1 MNVKLRLLSA
11 GVLFFAG
18 QHITAQTAKKDTSS
32 VKDIEGVVVTALGIK
47 RAEKSLGYAASKV
60 NSEELT
66 QVANQNIVNSLSG
79 KVAGLQVIASGG
91 APGQASRLVIRG
103 GNKSLTNSNEPLYV
117 IDGIPI
123 SNANDGNSNTV
134 SGMASPNRVADI
146 NPEDIENVTVLK
158 GSAGAVLY
166 GNRGSNGV
174 IVITTKS
181 GKVRGNKPVITFTTR
196 IGTDNALKL
205 PEYQTVYAQGNNG
218 VYAEGTSLS
227 FGPKING
234 QMVTSTAAGAALGL
248 GPQSVPLRVYDPRS
262 VFFQTGITKE
272 NNISLAQNIN
282 NNSNVF
288 FSAGHNSQTSIVPNQ
303 EYEKFNFRFNGSFKL
318 TDRFSAGV
326 NASYNR
332 SWGNVPFAGQDGNNP
347 IFSIFHVPVSWDLSG
362 YGYERPDNGKQINFR
377 GGSFDN
383 PLWSVYKNSA
393 KTTSNR
399 FIMGVNL
406 GYDLTDWLKLSYRV
420 GNDYFTDNR
429 VLFRD
434 INTGGNPNGRLIFDD
449 ITREELTS
457 TFMANINKNITD
469 DLNLTVNLG
478 QDYNVRKYRNSTI
491 TGTALVLPG
500 VINTNNIK
508 TFDPGF
514 YYNSKRTLFG
524 AFADLTLGYK
534 NYLYLNLVGRQEWS
548 STLPENN
555 RSYFYPGGS
564 LSFIFTDAF
573 GISKNIMN
581 YGKIRFGISR
591 TARDA
596 SPYSIYNTYNKGIF
610 ADGFTAGI
618 TFPFMDLPGYTVANT
633 LNNPNLK
640 PEFTTEYE
648 VGTDLRFLKDRV
660 GLEFTYFKNLNT
672 NGIIPL
678 DISPASGASA
688 IIINSGKT
696 SSNGIEL
703 IFRATPVKTTNFTW
717 DVSFNFSRIRSLVE
731 EIYPG
736 VDKIYLGGFSGNPA
750 IFAVK
755 GERYGSIIGTKYAR
769 NDQGQI
775 LTDSNGYPMWK
786 DGENLGYVEPDWTGG
801 VSTSF
806 KYKGVY
812 LNALLDM
819 RFGGYLYNGTEQL
832 LDTYGVSKKT
842 LNREEDYIFPGVNS
856 TTGAPNNVSLKRNST
871 WYGNAYPNEEYVY
884 KNNWVKLREIS
895 IGYSFKLPGI
905 DYIRN
910 VDIGLYGRN
919 LFLWTKIPH
928 VDPESSSFGT
938 GNAQGVTRMAFPT
951 TRSFGFS
958 LKVQF

>member
-524 AFADLTLGYK
+524 AFTDLTLGFK

-688 IIINSGKT
+688 TIINSGKT

-856 TTGAPNNVSLKRNST
+856 TTGAQNNVSLKRNST